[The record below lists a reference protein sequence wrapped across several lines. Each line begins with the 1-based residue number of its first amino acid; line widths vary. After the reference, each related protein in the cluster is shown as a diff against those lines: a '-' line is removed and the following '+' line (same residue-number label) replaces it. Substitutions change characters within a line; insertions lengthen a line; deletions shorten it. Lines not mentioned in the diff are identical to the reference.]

1 MLDKMEFVI
10 VGLNS
15 IGRTLASLLA
25 TGVSGKLTLVDDK
38 TVTARSIEQ
47 GYLPIDMNM
56 LKVDALEGALR
67 EITFGLEVEKLSK
80 LDQAAVDVLA
90 SKISGNTV
98 LFYCEPISNKSKV
111 HLCKSLRNSCQAIYF
126 FGFRDD
132 GSVSIFKYKCTSY
145 VQIEDLAAVPEV
157 DEKEVYTE
165 GRLAASTAFA
175 MYISSMA
182 RNPVEI

>member
-47 GYLPIDMNM
+47 GYLPIDINM

-67 EITFGLEVEKLSK
+67 EITFGLEVEKLPK
-80 LDQAAVDVLA
+80 LDEVAIDALA

-132 GSVSIFKYKCTSY
+132 GVVSIFKYKCTSY
-145 VQIEDLAAVPEV
+145 IQIEDLTAVPEV
-157 DEKEVYTE
+157 DYKEVYAE

-175 MYISSMA
+175 LYVSSMA
-182 RNPVEI
+182 RIPVEI